1 MPLTSHGAGARNPD
15 LALDPLGDVHLVWE
29 DHRVVPG
36 TAKIFYKRCAAGTW
50 QDDQQLTFE
59 EYTDAREPAVAV
71 DPAEIVHV
79 VWTDERSSFGDIYY
93 RQCQAG
99 SWLAEAMVSSGES
112 TSRTPAIQCDAAGNA
127 HAVWSD
133 KASGVYAI
141 HYSFRNRLGWST
153 PLRISQ
159 GTDPAREPSI
169 AVDAGGQVHVVWE
182 DNRFGIYTIYYKQR
196 VPLAGDVPEGGHG
209 LRAGLSCAPNP
220 FAGKTVF
227 RWETVPSAEAILR
240 GGPLAQDRAT
250 ADRLV
255 LEILTPDGRCVRA
268 LSGARRGATV
278 EFTWDGRDES
288 GRLLSPGAYF
298 YAARGSRLMP
308 RGKVIFAR

>member
-1 MPLTSHGAGARNPD
+1 VD
-15 LALDPLGDVHLVWE
+15 VLGDVHIVWE
-29 DHRVVPG
+29 DHRVLPN
-36 TAKIFYKRCAAGTW
+36 TAKIFYKRRTAGTW

-71 DPAEIVHV
+71 DPSGTAHV
-79 VWTDERSSFGDIYY
+79 IWTDERSSFGDIYY
-93 RQCQAG
+93 RQCPAG
-99 SWLAEAMVSSGES
+99 SWLAEEMASSGES
-112 TSRTPAIQCDAAGNA
+112 TSRTPAIQCDAVGNV

-153 PLRISQ
+153 PLRISE
-159 GTDPAREPSI
+159 GADPARAPAI
-169 AVDAGGQVHVVWE
+169 AVDTGGQVHVVWE
-182 DNRFGIYTIYYKQR
+182 DNRPGIYTIYYKQR
-196 VPLAGDVPEGGHG
+196 VPLAGDVPESESGF
-209 LRAGLSCAPNP
+209 LAGLSCAPNP

-227 RWETVPSAEAILR
+227 RWETALSTEAISR
-240 GGPLAQDRAT
+240 GGPLAQDRAI

-268 LSGARRGATV
+268 LSGARQGATV

-298 YAARGSRLMP
+298 YAARGGCLMP
-308 RGKVIFAR
+308 RGKVILAR